1 MKNKEITLDYD
12 YENDN
17 LFIFLKNNK
26 YKYTEFLNDS
36 VSIDF
41 DKDENPIGFE
51 VADASTQFK
60 TQKLYL
66 NNIISG
72 EIKVIIT
79 EKNVNLSMTLY
90 VEVRNKSI
98 HLNSIDVVEDNYL
111 NIPNT
116 EVSVAIA

>member
-1 MKNKEITLDYD
+1 MKNKGITLDYD

-17 LFIFLKNNK
+17 LFIFLKNNN

-41 DKDENPIGFE
+41 DKNENPIGFE
-51 VADASTQFK
+51 VADASKEFK
-60 TQKLYL
+60 TQKKYL
-66 NNIISG
+66 NKIISG

-79 EKNVNLSMTLY
+79 EKYINLSMTLV
-90 VEVRNKSI
+90 VEIRNKSI
-98 HLNSIDVVEDNYL
+98 ISNIEVVEDNYL
-111 NIPNT
+111 SIPNT